1 MDLPASPFDACDQAT
16 GQVNSQSLVRYKTND
31 YSVPVAYGHRDVW
44 LRGYVDQVVIGC
56 DGDVIARHPRCW
68 DREDMVFD
76 PVHYLP
82 LLEQKTGALDQA
94 APLVGWELPE
104 EFATLRRLMEARM
117 IKAERREYVQVLRL
131 LEIFETEDLHIAG
144 A

>member
-1 MDLPASPFDACDQAT
+1 LRGHSDNIGQRLARDLDAMMDLPASPFDACDQAT

-44 LRGYVDQVVIGC
+44 LRGYVDKVVIGC
-56 DGDVIARHPRCW
+56 GGNVIASHPRCR

-82 LLEQKTGALDQA
+82 LLERKTGAL
-94 APLVGWELPE
+94 E
-104 EFATLRRLMEARM
+104 
-117 IKAERREYVQVLRL
+117 
-131 LEIFETEDLHIAG
+131 
-144 A
+144 

>member
-56 DGDVIARHPRCW
+56 GGDVIARHVERQPPCPRATTTLAG
-68 DREDMVFD
+68 F
-76 PVHYLP
+76 
-82 LLEQKTGALDQA
+82 QA
-94 APLVGWELPE
+94 AEVGVS
-104 EFATLRRLMEARM
+104 FN
-117 IKAERREYVQVLRL
+117 VS
-131 LEIFETEDLHIAG
+131 G
-144 A
+144 